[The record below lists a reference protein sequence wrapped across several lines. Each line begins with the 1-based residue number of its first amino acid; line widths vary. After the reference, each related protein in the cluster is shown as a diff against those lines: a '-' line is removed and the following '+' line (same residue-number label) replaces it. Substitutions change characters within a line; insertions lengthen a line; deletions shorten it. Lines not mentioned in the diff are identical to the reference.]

1 MFRLM
6 GKVAIFNPLESLN
19 DFSVKWRRRNG
30 YQVCNIVAKDWRK
43 LSEFYINV
51 FECKPQY
58 PERDLSGEW
67 IDNLTNIDS
76 VKIKGIH
83 LSLPGYDNGPTLEI
97 FEYCPENIS
106 NESKINEQEFGHIAF
121 HVEVVEDVVQK
132 LVEHGSK
139 ILGKIIKKDYE
150 GIGLLTAAYAQDPE
164 GNFIEIQNW
173 SK

>member
-1 MFRLM
+1 MSIRY
-6 GKVAIFNPLESLN
+6 VHT
-19 DFSVKWRRRNG
+19 
-30 YQVCNIVAKDWRK
+30 NIVAKNWRK

-83 LSLPGYDNGPTLEI
+83 LSLPGYYNGPTLEI
-97 FEYCPENIS
+97 FEYGPEYLRS
-106 NESKINEQEFGHIAF
+106 NESKINEQGFGHIAF
-121 HVEVVEDVVQK
+121 HVDVVEDVVQK
-132 LVEHGSK
+132 LVEHGGK
-139 ILGKIIKKDYE
+139 ILGKIIKKDYK
-150 GIGLLTAAYAQDPE
+150 GIGLLTAVYAQDPE